1 MSSVA
6 PQKAVAAPDAR
17 HAVDILEAAF
27 GRLYE
32 FMMLL
37 ACLLLLVIVGS
48 ITLDVLLRNVEITG
62 LPRGFPASNDI
73 SEYALYF
80 CTLLGAPWLLRA
92 GQHIRVDIV
101 LRAIPSKLAYG
112 CEWLSDVMALA
123 GCVVLAWMGVV
134 MTFKSYASDAI
145 QIKSIVIPEWWVMTP
160 IPVVFALLA
169 IEFTF
174 RMRRLAH
181 GPKEPRSDAVSA
193 A

>member
-1 MSSVA
+1 MA
-6 PQKAVAAPDAR
+6 HQQAFAAAAGGHTTEAV
-17 HAVDILEAAF
+17 EAAL

-32 FMMLL
+32 LMMLL
-37 ACLLLLVIVGS
+37 ACLLLLVMVSS
-48 ITLDVLLRNVEITG
+48 ITLDVLLRNVEIPG

-101 LRAIPSKLAYG
+101 LRAIPSRLAYG
-112 CEWLSDVMALA
+112 CEWLSDVMALG
-123 GCVVLAWMGVV
+123 GCVVLTWMGVV
-134 MTFKSYASDAI
+134 MAFTSYASGAI
-145 QIKSIVIPEWWVMTP
+145 QIKSIVIPEWWVMAPLP
-160 IPVVFALLA
+160 IVFALLA
-169 IEFTF
+169 IEFAF